1 MTYTTPEI
9 AVIQGVMAVNKDE
22 FDTYLD
28 IDAER
33 LALQLEKLI
42 RGTDGK
48 AYQPICLNHSD
59 DRYYYSIMHK
69 KLILINGKAQMW
81 LLPWG
86 KDQNGQVHVYSHHF
100 FSQGVVFKVPEE
112 EIVHLGFN

>member
-1 MTYTTPEI
+1 MTAEI
-9 AVIQGVMAVNKDE
+9 PVIQGVMAVNKDE

-33 LALQLEKLI
+33 LAYKLEEYLK
-42 RGTDGK
+42 GKDGK
-48 AYQPICLNHSD
+48 AYEPIRLNHSS
-59 DRYYYSIMHK
+59 DRYYYSILHK
-69 KLILINGKAQMW
+69 KLILVNGKAQMW

-86 KDQNGQVHVYSHHF
+86 KDDKGQVYVYSHHF
-100 FSQGVVFKVPEE
+100 FSQGAIFMVPEE